1 MEHSKRLE
9 LFETARDR
17 YSVFLT
23 SVLWKL
29 TGDREIFT
37 EALQY
42 SLFSM
47 WRHTE
52 KLEGEG
58 AKSYIYRIALS
69 ANSKAWRN
77 RIGKNG
83 EMPVDVSD
91 SGEGAEERI
100 SREEQA
106 ESVRR
111 HISELP
117 KKQGR
122 ALIMRYLEQKDYQTI
137 SEALGCSMAG
147 ARSNVA
153 RALETLR
160 SKLAVAV

>member
-9 LFETARDR
+9 LFEKVRGR
-17 YSVFLT
+17 YSAFLT

-29 TGDREIFT
+29 TGDRELFT
-37 EALQY
+37 EAMQDA
-42 SLFSM
+42 LFSM
-47 WRHTE
+47 WRHAE
-52 KLEGEG
+52 KLAGER
-58 AKSYIYRIALS
+58 AKNYIYRIALS

-83 EMPVDVSD
+83 QISNDISD
-91 SGEGAEERI
+91 SGEGAAEKLGK
-100 SREEQA
+100 EEQA
-106 ESVRR
+106 EVLRR

-122 ALIMRYLEQKDYQTI
+122 AIVMRYFEQKDYETI
-137 SEALGCSMAG
+137 SETLGCSIAG

-160 SKLAVAV
+160 SKLTVAV